1 MALRWRRM
9 SQSESESGAASDAR
23 ALLRVKVLHTAI
35 WVVLAGAIVALPVVA
50 LVGLYTWGFA
60 IVGLVL
66 LETLV
71 LLVNRWR
78 CPLTLVAERYT
89 TDRSANFDIFLPER
103 LARWNKEI
111 FGTLFLVGVVTLV
124 LRWRGAM

>member
-1 MALRWRRM
+1 MPRARSCASSRSRRAG
-9 SQSESESGAASDAR
+9 SKTCCAAIGSSPR
-23 ALLRVKVLHTAI
+23 R
-35 WVVLAGAIVALPVVA
+35 
-50 LVGLYTWGFA
+50 
-60 IVGLVL
+60 
-66 LETLV
+66 
-71 LLVNRWR
+71 RWR

>member
-1 MALRWRRM
+1 M